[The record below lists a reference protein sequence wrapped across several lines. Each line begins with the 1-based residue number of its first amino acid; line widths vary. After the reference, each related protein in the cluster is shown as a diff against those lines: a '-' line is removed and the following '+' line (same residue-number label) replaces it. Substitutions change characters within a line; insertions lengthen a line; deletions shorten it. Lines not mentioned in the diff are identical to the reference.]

1 MYSLSSIYE
10 GTSTQREIFGQ
21 SISPSLNIIFDG
33 GNFSLFTFG
42 ASGSGKSY
50 TLQGTEKDHGLAYRI
65 LEFLFKHKAQ
75 NQLIQLDLSYFEIY
89 LEKVYDLLKPSKT
102 ELNVLEDSEKSTHIQ
117 NLSQTRLFSLS
128 QFQRLYKKGNENRHI
143 GNTKVNQ
150 ISSRSHGILQITVQ
164 YPISG
169 KLHKS
174 KVNIIDLSGNENSKK
189 AETNGIRLTEACHI
203 NSSLLA
209 INKVIKA
216 IVTKE
221 SYIPYRDSKI
231 TRILSDS
238 LGGSC
243 KTVML
248 VTLSNNI
255 EQYYQTKQSLEIAKD
270 TMSVINQV
278 KMNGYEIIESSKDVE
293 EERKKRRNTNIN
305 NNRYSISTGRRSNSI
320 ISRNTSEKSLKR
332 KISLIDTSTPN
343 NNNNNKSNL
352 KKRFKLDNGNIIS
365 SPLIPPSQPQSQPSV
380 KRLSISNYSLIKSP
394 FRECESIHNSP
405 ALRIRRIIPSQTPY
419 IFILLLFI

>member
-102 ELNVLEDSEKSTHIQ
+102 ELNVLEYSEKATHIQ

-143 GNTKVNQ
+143 SNTKVNQ

-221 SYIPYRDSKI
+221 SYIPYRD
-231 TRILSDS
+231 
-238 LGGSC
+238 
-243 KTVML
+243 
-248 VTLSNNI
+248 
-255 EQYYQTKQSLEIAKD
+255 
-270 TMSVINQV
+270 
-278 KMNGYEIIESSKDVE
+278 
-293 EERKKRRNTNIN
+293 
-305 NNRYSISTGRRSNSI
+305 
-320 ISRNTSEKSLKR
+320 
-332 KISLIDTSTPN
+332 
-343 NNNNNKSNL
+343 
-352 KKRFKLDNGNIIS
+352 
-365 SPLIPPSQPQSQPSV
+365 
-380 KRLSISNYSLIKSP
+380 
-394 FRECESIHNSP
+394 
-405 ALRIRRIIPSQTPY
+405 
-419 IFILLLFI
+419 

>member
-293 EERKKRRNTNIN
+293 EERKKRNTNIN
-305 NNRYSISTGRRSNSI
+305 SNRYSISTGRRSNSI
-320 ISRNTSEKSLKR
+320 ISRNTSEKTLKR

-380 KRLSISNYSLIKSP
+380 QRLSISNYSLIKSP

>member
-305 NNRYSISTGRRSNSI
+305 TNRYSISTGRRSNSI

-380 KRLSISNYSLIKSP
+380 QRLSISNYSLIKSP

-419 IFILLLFI
+419 IFILLFI